1 MFQVLEAKIDWL
13 QSLTPQEIDELNRT
27 TTKATFGKND
37 IVVKQNART
46 SHILLLVEGIVKMH
60 IETRVGKSVIIK
72 LCKSGALLGLGM
84 HLTGETYQCS
94 FTALA
99 STTVY
104 YIDLALFK
112 KLTAKNNAFSQLM
125 LEEMARENLFLTQ
138 RIAALTYKQLPGKL
152 ADILLYLSKH
162 IYNSNTFHLPLSRQE
177 LAEIAGTTKESLIRT
192 LTEFKNDKIID
203 VQGKS
208 ISIISLPIVETLS
221 KLG

>member
-1 MFQVLEAKIDWL
+1 MFQVLEAKNEWL
-13 QSLTPQEIDELNRT
+13 ESLTAQEIDELNKS

-37 IVVKQNART
+37 IIVKQNART

-72 LCKSGALLGLGM
+72 LCKGGSLLGMGM
-84 HLTGETYQCS
+84 HLTGESYMCS
-94 FTALA
+94 FTAISP
-99 STTVY
+99 STIY
-104 YIDLALFK
+104 YIDLSVFK
-112 KLTAKNNAFSQLM
+112 KLIVQNQPFAQLM
-125 LEEMARENLFLTQ
+125 LQEMANENQYLTQ

-152 ADILLYLSKH
+152 ADILLYLSKQ

>member
-1 MFQVLEAKIDWL
+1 MFQVLEVKNDWL
-13 QSLTPQEIDELNRT
+13 QCLTPQEVEDLNRN

-37 IVVKQNART
+37 TIVKQNAKT
-46 SHILLLVEGIVKMH
+46 SHVLLLVEGIVKMH
-60 IETRVGKSVIIK
+60 IETRAGKSIIIK
-72 LCKSGALLGLGM
+72 LCKGGSLLGLGM
-84 HLTGETYQCS
+84 HLTREVYQCS
-94 FTALA
+94 FTALT

-104 YIDLALFK
+104 YIDLAVFNKIIAENKLF
-112 KLTAKNNAFSQLM
+112 AQLM
-125 LEEMARENLFLTQ
+125 LEEIASDNQFLTQ

-152 ADILLYLSKH
+152 ADILLYLSKS
-162 IYNSNTFHLPLSRQE
+162 IYNSNTFYLPLSRQE

-208 ISIISLPIVETLS
+208 ISIISLQIVETLS